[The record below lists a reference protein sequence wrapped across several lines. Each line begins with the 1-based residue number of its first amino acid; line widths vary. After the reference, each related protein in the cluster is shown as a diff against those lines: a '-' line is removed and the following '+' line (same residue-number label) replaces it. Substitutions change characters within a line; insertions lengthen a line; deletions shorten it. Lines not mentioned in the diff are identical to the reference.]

1 MIGVQCPQDH
11 VDQTYQEFMATRKE
25 LISITDGVTL
35 ASKDLALSQETRLNI
50 ERVRNIVENDA
61 FRVIVVGSFSR
72 GKSTMI
78 NAIIG
83 EDLLPA
89 KLAPATA
96 VITIIKYGDPSR
108 ALVHYKDKMRHVAE
122 LPVRDVKDYLLIP
135 REKLD
140 DSSETGDFST
150 PFERVE
156 ILLPCDICK
165 DGVEIVDSPGLEEDE
180 ARQRITTEFLTQS
193 DAAIV
198 LLSCQ
203 QLITNEEERFIRQ
216 ELMRRG
222 FDHIFYV
229 INFCDE
235 LTSDEDYE
243 DIRHRAYAKLGSEE
257 RIFMVSSRE
266 ALRAKKAQDVHRL
279 RSSGFFE
286 FEKAL
291 ESFLVSDRGRLKVT
305 TSCKLIRAAVEQ
317 LRDAAKVKRGLL
329 ERRSA
334 DDFSRLQG
342 EFDINHQQILE
353 KKEDVL
359 AKIGDRGALLGE
371 RLCSSFARKC
381 RELGEDLPKVANDL
395 EIDGD
400 MFHLKQYQKK
410 TVAALDSYVKDQFK
424 QWAES
429 EAAEIFQTEIER
441 VKQSIDRDIQ
451 GILDGIDALK
461 LMLDP
466 DYKPTLQMGDN
477 SFERIAAAVGS
488 LAVGDIGGAIT
499 GGVLGARAAIAQ
511 VGATIAIQSV
521 LYLVGLLNPV
531 TALITVVGMTAYS
544 LKYGAAR
551 RMADVRSDIAG
562 QMGIEIGKL
571 PEATDHVIRERVF
584 EVINGLASVIHQ
596 GVLAMLGD
604 LDQQLK
610 SAQRDIEQGSA
621 VALNSLTK
629 VESKLH
635 SLSCRVGAIAER
647 WGGAP

>member
-1 MIGVQCPQDH
+1 MIGTQCVKGQA
-11 VDQTYQEFMATRKE
+11 DQTYQEFTATRKE
-25 LISITDGVTL
+25 LTSISDEVAL
-35 ASKDLALSQETRLNI
+35 ASKGLELSQETRRNI
-50 ERVRNIVENDA
+50 ERVRSIVANDA
-61 FRVIVVGSFSR
+61 FRVIAVGSFSR

-78 NAIIG
+78 NAIVG
-83 EDLLPA
+83 DDLLPA

-96 VITIIKYGDPSR
+96 VITIIKYGEPPR
-108 ALVHYKDKMRHVAE
+108 AFVHHKDAKQGVVE
-122 LPVRDVKDYLLIP
+122 LPVRDIKDYLLIP
-135 REKLD
+135 REKL
-140 DSSETGDFST
+140 EGPTVTGDFGS

-156 ILLPCDICK
+156 ILLPCNICK

-216 ELMRRG
+216 ELMKRG

-235 LTSDEDYE
+235 LTSDEDCE
-243 DIRHRAYAKLGSEE
+243 DIRHRAYTKLGSDE
-257 RIFMVSSRE
+257 RVFMVSSRE

-279 RSSGFFE
+279 ERSGFPE
-286 FEKAL
+286 FERAL

-305 TSCKLIRAAVEQ
+305 TSCKLIRAAIEQ
-317 LRDAAKVKRGLL
+317 LGDSARVKRSLL
-329 ERRSA
+329 ERRSS
-334 DDFSRLQG
+334 DELSRLQA
-342 EFDINHQQILE
+342 EFDIKRQHILE

-381 RELGEDLPKVANDL
+381 RELAQSLPETAKGLDIEGSVFQ
-395 EIDGD
+395 
-400 MFHLKQYQKK
+400 MKQYQDK
-410 TVAALDSYVKDQFK
+410 TVAALDYYIKDQFK
-424 QWAES
+424 QWAEL
-429 EAAEIFQTEIER
+429 EAAETFQSEIER

-451 GILDGIDALK
+451 GILSDVDELK
-461 LMLDP
+461 FMLDP
-466 DYKPTLQMGDN
+466 DYKPSLQTGDN

-511 VGATIAIQSV
+511 VGATIAVQSV
-521 LYLVGLLNPV
+521 LYLVGLLNPF
-531 TALITVVGMTAYS
+531 TALLTVAGMTAYS
-544 LKYGAAR
+544 LKYGADKRMTDAR
-551 RMADVRSDIAG
+551 SEIARQMAV
-562 QMGIEIGKL
+562 EIGKL
-571 PEATDHVIRERVF
+571 PEATEHTIRQRVF
-584 EVINGLASVIHQ
+584 EVINGLASVIHK

-610 SAQRDIEQGSA
+610 SARHDIEQGSA
-621 VALNSLTK
+621 VALRDLTDTD
-629 VESKLH
+629 SKLRD
-635 SLSCRVGAIAER
+635 LCRRVATMADR
-647 WGGAP
+647 WEVAQ

>member
-1 MIGVQCPQDH
+1 MTSIQHVQGQT
-11 VDQTYQEFMATRKE
+11 DQTYQEFAATRKE
-25 LISITDGVTL
+25 LMSISDDVAL
-35 ASKDLALSQETRLNI
+35 AAKGLELSQETRRNI
-50 ERVRNIVENDA
+50 ERVRSIVANDA
-61 FRVIVVGSFSR
+61 FRVIAVGSFSR

-83 EDLLPA
+83 DDLLPA

-96 VITIIKYGDPSR
+96 VITIIKYGDPPR
-108 ALVHYKDKMRHVAE
+108 ALVHYKDDKHGVAE
-122 LPVRDVKDYLLIP
+122 LPVRDIKDYLLIP
-135 REKLD
+135 RERLE
-140 DSSETGDFST
+140 SPTVTGDFGS

-156 ILLPCDICK
+156 IMLPCDICK

-216 ELMRRG
+216 ELMKRG

-229 INFCDE
+229 VNFCDE
-235 LTSDEDYE
+235 LTSGEDYE
-243 DIRHRAYAKLGSEE
+243 DIRHRAYTKLGSEE
-257 RIFMVSSRE
+257 RVFMVSSRE
-266 ALRAKKAQDVHRL
+266 ALRAKKTQDWDRL
-279 RSSGFFE
+279 KTSGFSE
-286 FEKAL
+286 FERAL
-291 ESFLVSDRGRLKVT
+291 ESFLVSDRGRLKVM
-305 TSCKLIRAAVEQ
+305 TSCKLIRAAIEQ
-317 LRDAAKVKRGLL
+317 LSDSAKVKRGLL

-334 DDFSRLQG
+334 DELGRLQA
-342 EFDINHQQILE
+342 EFDIKRQRILE

-381 RELGEDLPKVANDL
+381 RELAQSLPEAAKQLDIEGSVFQ
-395 EIDGD
+395 
-400 MFHLKQYQKK
+400 MKQYQDK
-410 TVAALDSYVKDQFK
+410 TVAALDYYVKDQFR

-429 EAAEIFQTEIER
+429 EAADIFQSEIGR

-451 GILDGIDALK
+451 GILSDVDELK
-461 LMLDP
+461 FMLDP
-466 DYKPTLQMGDN
+466 DYKPSLQTGDN

-511 VGATIAIQSV
+511 IGATIAIQGV
-521 LYLVGLLNPV
+521 LYLVGLLNPF
-531 TALITVVGMTAYS
+531 TALLTVAGMTAYS
-544 LKYGAAR
+544 LKYGSDKRMTDAR
-551 RMADVRSDIAG
+551 SEMAR
-562 QMGIEIGKL
+562 QMAVEIGKL
-571 PEATDHVIRERVF
+571 PETTDHAIRQRVF
-584 EVINGLASVIHQ
+584 EVINGLASIIHK

-610 SAQRDIEQGSA
+610 SARRDMEQGSA
-621 VALNSLTK
+621 AALSDLAD
-629 VESKLH
+629 VESKLRDV
-635 SLSCRVGAIAER
+635 SGKVAAMADR
-647 WGGAP
+647 WGVA